1 MNVSRSPVMASLFPL
16 LLVLGLNPAMAA
28 DADLAAFKQAIRAK
42 YDLKE
47 QAFAAGDPDPII
59 NHFYAADVVST
70 DEQGNTHVGRDELR
84 PLYEE
89 VTAGHFVHIESVYT
103 HVNGNV
109 GWDWANFYVRPKDPA
124 SEEKPFSFKIL
135 FLWEKVKGEW
145 WCKGDM
151 YTLGEFKKT
160 SGE

>member
-1 MNVSRSPVMASLFPL
+1 MKLSSSRIMALLFPL
-16 LLVLGLNPAMAA
+16 LVVLDTNSAMAA
-28 DADLAAFKQAIRAK
+28 GSDLAAFKQAIRAK

-47 QAFAAGDPDPII
+47 KAFAAGDPDPII

-84 PLYEE
+84 PLYKE
-89 VTAGHFVHIESVYT
+89 VTAGHFVRIESVYT

-109 GWDWANFYVRPKDPA
+109 GWDWANFFVTPKQPGT
-124 SEEKPFSFKIL
+124 EEPFSFKIL
-135 FLWEKVKGEW
+135 FLWEKVNGEW

-151 YTLGEFKKT
+151 YTLGEFKKHVT
-160 SGE
+160 E